1 MAEHLDLITKPF
13 ISDEKQLLLLVPK
26 GLKKNAQHLLEEFD
40 KRGNELTWNSSGT
53 IFVDQ
58 VAVPGS
64 NLFTLFPLLF
74 KVRRSEKLIG
84 LNELIQKINDMGLS
98 SYIVNENK
106 LKRKLIDKDQESK
119 KITKGAG
126 ESDEFPWYYL
136 GP

>member
-1 MAEHLDLITKPF
+1 M
-13 ISDEKQLLLLVPK
+13 PK

-58 VAVPGS
+58 VAIPGS
-64 NLFTLFPLLF
+64 NLFTVFPLLF

-98 SYIVNENK
+98 SYIVNENN
-106 LKRKLIDKDQESK
+106 LKRKSIHKHQESK
-119 KITKGAG
+119 KNYKGTRG
-126 ESDEFPWYYL
+126 K
-136 GP
+136 

>member
-1 MAEHLDLITKPF
+1 LAEHFDLIAKPF

-64 NLFTLFPLLF
+64 NLFTVFPLLF

-98 SYIVNENK
+98 SYIVNENN
-106 LKRKLIDKDQESK
+106 LKRKSIHKHQESK
-119 KITKGAG
+119 KIIKGQG
-126 ESDEFPWYYL
+126 ESDDFPWYYL